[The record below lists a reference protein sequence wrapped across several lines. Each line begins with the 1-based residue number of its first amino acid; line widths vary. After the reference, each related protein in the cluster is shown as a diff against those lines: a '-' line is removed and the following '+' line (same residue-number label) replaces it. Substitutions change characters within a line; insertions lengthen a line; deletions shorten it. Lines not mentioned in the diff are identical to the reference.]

1 MKKVIKKSSVKKM
14 QMGGSTKSP
23 KGINKYSSEEF
34 AAKEFRNLDGS
45 DYSKNPNRTVTQ
57 TSGDNKYV
65 IKDKY
70 NDGIRTSSKERR
82 TVKGFLTGA
91 PRAAGKTPLDKKGN
105 VMKKGGVVKA
115 KNGKSFP
122 DLNKDGK
129 ITKADILKG
138 RGVIAKKGKTIKK
151 AQLGGLLDKVVG
163 GLGKSA
169 GGFSK
174 IKDMFGNS
182 GFGNAGLGMINS
194 LRKKK
199 QASAQAPAPAMKK
212 GGKVA
217 KKMQYGGAAASMVPP
232 MMKKGGATKK
242 CKYGCK

>member
-1 MKKVIKKSSVKKM
+1 MATIKKPAKKM
-14 QMGGSTKSP
+14 QEGGNLKIKVKIKP
-23 KGINKYSSEEF
+23 DRKQAREDKDKGPLMKNPVRDAEWKKKEF
-34 AAKEFRNLDGS
+34 EFDIAKEAAAK
-45 DYSKNPNRTVTQ
+45 T
-57 TSGDNKYV
+57 
-65 IKDKY
+65 
-70 NDGIRTSSKERR
+70 
-82 TVKGFLTGA
+82 KG
-91 PRAAGKTPLDKKGN
+91 
-105 VMKKGGVVKA
+105 MKKGGAIKKA
-115 KNGKSFP
+115 KSGGSFP

-169 GGFSK
+169 GGFAK

-199 QASAQAPAPAMKK
+199 QASAQAPAMKK
-212 GGKVA
+212 GGKVV